1 MLNMIKSQ
9 IELQSR
15 FFKGLADASRLSI
28 LETIIEGPKSVS
40 EIVKITKL
48 SQPNTSLH
56 LSCLLE
62 CGLVSKVKKGREVF
76 YKVSMKEITNLISQS
91 RKIIRKHSK
100 AMYACTHYVL
110 IILLI
115 SAFTAFYSVR
125 AKAHCPI
132 CVVYCL
138 NCPCH
143 SN

>member
-1 MLNMIKSQ
+1 MIKSQ

-15 FFKGLADASRLSI
+15 FFRGLGDASRLSI

-62 CGLVSKVKKGREVF
+62 CGLVSKVKKGREAF
-76 YKVSMKEITNLISQS
+76 YKVSMKEITNLIDQS
-91 RKIIRKHSK
+91 KKIIRKHSK
-100 AMYACTHYVL
+100 AMYSCTHYML

-115 SAFTAFYSVR
+115 SAFTAFCSVR
-125 AKAHCPI
+125 AKAHCLSCI
-132 CVVYCL
+132 VYCNHCHCHL
-138 NCPCH
+138 N
-143 SN
+143 